1 MSCETREEAPE
12 ASSAS
17 ATSPRTRKPRMVK
30 RRDFEQVMKERRRL
44 LEAHSAVMVPCVK
57 NEMA

>member
-1 MSCETREEAPE
+1 
-12 ASSAS
+12 
-17 ATSPRTRKPRMVK
+17 MVK